1 MVAELRLDRANGRY
15 CVRTLAGDG
24 AGSEIWTLLEALGP
38 LRTAVEVRF
47 YLPDHR
53 PDRLAALGEKYRSSH
68 ARLWDRDEAMM
79 MWREALLTRN
89 RTRPEVSPAPLALG
103 PFREVRRRLP
113 LLVEFC
119 GEPFRLLELE
129 DGALVAH
136 GTICP
141 HWLGP
146 LENAVPQNGR
156 LRCPWHGYLFDIRTG
171 LSADGRGYCLAPAPV

>member
-1 MVAELRLDRANGRY
+1 
-15 CVRTLAGDG
+15 
-24 AGSEIWTLLEALGP
+24 LLEALGP
-38 LRTAVEVRF
+38 QRTAVEVRF
-47 YLPDHR
+47 YLPEHR
-53 PDRLAALGEKYRSSH
+53 PDRLAALGEKYRWSH

-136 GTICP
+136 
-141 HWLGP
+141 
-146 LENAVPQNGR
+146 
-156 LRCPWHGYLFDIRTG
+156 TG
-171 LSADGRGYCLAPAPV
+171 LGRSRTPCRRTAGCVALGTVICSTSAPG